1 MSPARALLLGGLALA
16 AGLLF
21 LSGCHS
27 VAPQRQLIIT
37 MNPPEFRP
45 GAALVVTAR
54 PLPQA
59 EMAYVSGTVNVM
71 GFPDLAF
78 SRDLVDG
85 QWKFKTMIPIFAS
98 VNPGNYQVKAWGLSK
113 AGQRYDGAL
122 YVQVK

>member
-1 MSPARALLLGGLALA
+1 MRRLALA
-16 AGLLF
+16 AAAMALGAAL
-21 LSGCHS
+21 LSGCHA

-45 GAALVVTAR
+45 GAQLVVTAR

-59 EMAYVSGTVNVM
+59 EMAYVSGTVDVM

-78 SRDLVDG
+78 SRDAADG

-98 VNPGNYQVKAWGLSK
+98 VSPGNYQVKAWGLSRG
-113 AGQRYDGAL
+113 GQRYDGSL
-122 YVQVK
+122 NVQVK